1 MFLNFASQRQR
12 GGLYDTRSD
21 MSITFFQKKFDFC
34 GKDINHL
41 ILLDIKIKKILS
53 QGLSLCHLAYKLLHN
68 SLYSITGQGY
78 KTGFRLQKSTHR
90 ITLYLKNCKTFV
102 LYAAV

>member
-1 MFLNFASQRQR
+1 MTPKRYFFIVLLFLYTPLF
-12 GGLYDTRSD
+12 
-21 MSITFFQKKFDFC
+21 
-34 GKDINHL
+34 
-41 ILLDIKIKKILS
+41 IKIKKILS
-53 QGLSLCHLAYKLLHN
+53 QGLSLCHLAYKLLHI

>member
-41 ILLDIKIKKILS
+41 I
-53 QGLSLCHLAYKLLHN
+53 
-68 SLYSITGQGY
+68 
-78 KTGFRLQKSTHR
+78 
-90 ITLYLKNCKTFV
+90 
-102 LYAAV
+102 